1 MSNFSGIRHH
11 LGLHW
16 KISSPEW
23 ENSPENFGMWEG
35 AQKVEGVAKTFILK
49 MEDRFVASMKG
60 CDGK

>member
-1 MSNFSGIRHH
+1 
-11 LGLHW
+11 
-16 KISSPEW
+16 
-23 ENSPENFGMWEG
+23 MWEE